1 MDEEVPLDSIHPRC
15 VTSGTHLIVG
25 GFGGLG
31 VELCDW
37 LLSNCAACITDHTR
51 KIGRYNNARAG
62 QPNRLVTGS
71 QRLLL
76 VQGLQSS
83 ALGGPV
89 VRLLRW
95 RQWQRQLLHVAED
108 RDCNLCD

>member
-37 LLSNCAACITDHTR
+37 LLSNGAACVVLAGSYFPGVSYSSR
-51 KIGRYNNARAG
+51 GARGATC
-62 QPNRLVTGS
+62 V
-71 QRLLL
+71 
-76 VQGLQSS
+76 
-83 ALGGPV
+83 
-89 VRLLRW
+89 
-95 RQWQRQLLHVAED
+95 
-108 RDCNLCD
+108 

>member
-37 LLSNCAACITDHTR
+37 LLSNGAACVVLA
-51 KIGRYNNARAG
+51 GRWPDLAFTV
-62 QPNRLVTGS
+62 P
-71 QRLLL
+71 
-76 VQGLQSS
+76 SS
-83 ALGGPV
+83 RPP
-89 VRLLRW
+89 
-95 RQWQRQLLHVAED
+95 
-108 RDCNLCD
+108 

>member
-37 LLSNCAACITDHTR
+37 LLSNGAACVSGLPKVLINLRPSGPGT
-51 KIGRYNNARAG
+51 AG
-62 QPNRLVTGS
+62 IMP
-71 QRLLL
+71 
-76 VQGLQSS
+76 
-83 ALGGPV
+83 PK
-89 VRLLRW
+89 
-95 RQWQRQLLHVAED
+95 
-108 RDCNLCD
+108 

>member
-37 LLSNCAACITDHTR
+37 LLSNGAACITDHTR

-62 QPNRLVTGS
+62 QPNISVT
-71 QRLLL
+71 L
-76 VQGLQSS
+76 
-83 ALGGPV
+83 
-89 VRLLRW
+89 
-95 RQWQRQLLHVAED
+95 
-108 RDCNLCD
+108 